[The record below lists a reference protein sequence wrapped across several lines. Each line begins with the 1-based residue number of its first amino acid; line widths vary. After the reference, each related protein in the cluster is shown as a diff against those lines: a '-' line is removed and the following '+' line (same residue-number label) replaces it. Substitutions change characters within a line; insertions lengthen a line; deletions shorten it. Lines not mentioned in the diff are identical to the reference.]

1 MRKLVLELFCITEAL
16 LCAAEPLLLNE
27 ARLRNLSA
35 AGQRY
40 IDEEI
45 KQSLLGVMQVKE
57 KMEGREEKH
66 RHLMDAL
73 RLSSEKKKGA
83 AHLAKETEGKLKE
96 AEKHCQDLSRSSFEK
111 CRPCLEDSCRG
122 FYTST
127 CRRGFASFSS
137 KMEDFFRKMSLQ
149 LEAKERVDSQQQE
162 DSSVAPSADKRL
174 TEDGDDL
181 ELQQAEASFSQLQ
194 SNVSVLYN
202 GSVALIR
209 KTQQVSDRSFLA
221 AFAAEPQI
229 SSHSTTQGGLRAF
242 LFRSAGL
249 DRILDSVYDFGK
261 NVLEDFSS
269 TVAEVYEGIQ
279 EAEESVQQS
288 TSGLLS
294 AWQYSSGNLCRQ
306 LRRQVSECWQLQG
319 FCEACEDRLLKECS
333 GVQQLYAELEQMSML
348 LNASRQQY
356 GERLQLVRRH
366 TADTRRWLGLVD
378 DEHGWVSQ
386 LPGSTA
392 EPTSSFRVITVN
404 PQQQT
409 MGNRSGADTS
419 VVVSIFDSSPLTIS
433 VPADLDVDEP
443 AFIHFV
449 AEEALATLKH
459 QMRGMSNCEDP
470 SLPAVSLDDE

>member
-1 MRKLVLELFCITEAL
+1 
-16 LCAAEPLLLNE
+16 
-27 ARLRNLSA
+27 SA

-66 RHLMDAL
+66 RHLMD
-73 RLSSEKKKGA
+73 A

-137 KMEDFFRKMSLQ
+137 K

-269 TVAEVYEGIQ
+269 TVAEYGNFF
-279 EAEESVQQS
+279 
-288 TSGLLS
+288 TLF
-294 AWQYSSGNLCRQ
+294 YSSGNLCRQ

-386 LPGSTA
+386 LPGSTFLI
-392 EPTSSFRVITVN
+392 SFLQVN

-459 QMRGMSNCEDP
+459 QMRGIDP
-470 SLPAVSLDDE
+470 TRALIERFGSSTILYCFRQRLSTINLTLITFF

>member
-1 MRKLVLELFCITEAL
+1 SGV
-16 LCAAEPLLLNE
+16 CAD
-27 ARLRNLSA
+27 LSA

-66 RHLMDAL
+66 RHLMD
-73 RLSSEKKKGA
+73 A

-149 LEAKERVDSQQQE
+149 LEAKE
-162 DSSVAPSADKRL
+162 PDKRL

-459 QMRGMSNCEDP
+459 QMRGIDP
-470 SLPAVSLDDE
+470 TRALIERFGSSTILYCFRQRLSTINLTLITFF